1 MLTRLPTAGM
11 QPTDLDAAT
20 SSNKQIAGHSN
31 ATPIRFC
38 FRQTTSQGS
47 FQRSARTTI
56 VNRSG
61 IRSRVTTSRA
71 APVSEILRTVQS
83 ITPPR
88 KMRLRGARR

>member
-38 FRQTTSQGS
+38 FRQTTWQGS
-47 FQRSARTTI
+47 FQ
-56 VNRSG
+56 
-61 IRSRVTTSRA
+61 
-71 APVSEILRTVQS
+71 
-83 ITPPR
+83 
-88 KMRLRGARR
+88 